1 MRAQEARH
9 SVKIDDR
16 ESTFKVVMVLAA
28 LLTGIALLFGVG
40 LLYFVFI
47 GVRAIYRSTY
57 KVAREVGHAS
67 LAASMRAV
75 VRMAVWAA
83 FFGVFYTFLY
93 VLGRSVGWWALIPG
107 VVGCVA
113 MIHGMLQADRLLT
126 LPRGAMRPLMR
137 VALTIAALL
146 ATLASVTWFAAA
158 SAP

>member
-28 LLTGIALLFGVG
+28 LLTGIALLFAMG

-67 LAASMRAV
+67 VAASMRAV

-83 FFGVFYTFLY
+83 FFGVFYAFLY
-93 VLGRSVGWWALIPG
+93 VLESAGGR
-107 VVGCVA
+107 
-113 MIHGMLQADRLLT
+113 
-126 LPRGAMRPLMR
+126 
-137 VALTIAALL
+137 
-146 ATLASVTWFAAA
+146 
-158 SAP
+158 